1 MRVWTPAVRALAAP
15 TLLAAVI
22 LVAGSGSLGAE
33 VDGAP
38 LDFRAT
44 TPSGEPTDART
55 LAGRWVLLDFWGTW
69 CVPCVAAFP
78 VLQRLQDEHP
88 DDLTVVGLAFYS
100 GEGASVAAFAE
111 EHDVRY
117 TIWMGDDEVIRK
129 FRVIAFPSYFLIDPE
144 GEVLLAIVGESAD
157 LYGEASAL
165 LPSAAPA
172 DGS

>member
-1 MRVWTPAVRALAAP
+1 MKARSVLTSVW
-15 TLLAAVI
+15 
-22 LVAGSGSLGAE
+22 LVALLLTAPGTLPAE
-33 VDGAP
+33 VEGEP

-44 TPSGEPTDART
+44 TTAGDPADART

-100 GEGASVAAFAE
+100 GEGSSVAAFAA

-117 TIWMGDDEVIRK
+117 TVWMGDDEIISK
-129 FRVIAFPSYFLIDPE
+129 FGVIAFPSYFLIDPE

-165 LPSAAPA
+165 LPSVGEVG
-172 DGS
+172 GS